1 LGVERAHLLIVNWT
15 VLADLRSIASTDR
28 TELCVLKSSR
38 WVELCLRLTDMHD
51 LLLLVLA
58 KLADLAHYGAVL
70 STRTSTDWT
79 KLICWLATLWL
90 KLTTLLVAYR
100 TELFVL
106 LTPTLLELTHLLNLR
121 TEWVHR
127 GVPYGTELGGGLIS
141 ILPRLARRSEI
152 I

>member
-15 VLADLRSIASTDR
+15 VLADLRSIASTNR

-70 STRTSTDWT
+70 ATRASTDWT
-79 KLICWLATLWL
+79 KLICRLATLWL
-90 KLTTLLVAYR
+90 KLSTLLVAYR

-106 LTPTLLELTHLLNLR
+106 LAPALLNLR
-121 TEWVHR
+121 TELVHR
-127 GVPYGTELGGGLIS
+127 GVPCGTELGGGLIS